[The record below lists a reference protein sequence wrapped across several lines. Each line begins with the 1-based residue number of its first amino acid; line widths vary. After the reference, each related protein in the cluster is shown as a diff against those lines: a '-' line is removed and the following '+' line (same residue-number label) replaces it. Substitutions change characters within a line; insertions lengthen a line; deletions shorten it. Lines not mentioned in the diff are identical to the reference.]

1 MSSVVTARGYAV
13 AAAGAASGVA
23 GWLLGYPELAVV
35 SAGCLAAL
43 LVGACWLLA
52 GLSLRITREI
62 APAKVPRGDPAI
74 ATVRVVNTGR
84 RAVRALTA
92 VDRCGATAVDVA
104 LPGLARG
111 ASRFASYRLATTR
124 RGEIPVGPLQL
135 RAGDPLGLFCWAR
148 EYGGVVSLLVR
159 PRTAPLPILP
169 SGRVASLEGPASEG
183 APSGTVT
190 FHALREY
197 VIGDDLR
204 HVHWRTTART
214 GTLMV
219 RQLVD
224 SSLPVTVVVVDC
236 HPASYAAPAEDFDIA
251 VDAAATVA
259 AGMAAAGFPVTLL
272 TSDGARFQT
281 RSARGAGALLDWLA
295 RLRASASGELGTVL
309 AAARQLPAAATL
321 TVVTGTA
328 CVFLEAERLVVP
340 ARRFDRVTVIR
351 AGTERGG
358 PVALPVPVVEAACPE
373 DVAAAWRWAR

>member
-1 MSSVVTARGYAV
+1 MVLQRVTPRGYAV
-13 AAAGAASGVA
+13 AATGLASGVA

-43 LVGACWLLA
+43 VVAMCWLLA

-62 APAKVPRGDPAI
+62 APTKVPRGDPAI

-84 RAVRALTA
+84 RAARALTA
-92 VDRCGATAVDVA
+92 VDRCGAAAVDVA

-111 ASRFASYRLATTR
+111 ASRFVSYRLPTAR
-124 RGEIPVGPLQL
+124 RGEIGVGPLQL
-135 RAGDPLGLFCWAR
+135 RAGDPLGLFGRVR
-148 EYGGVVSLLVR
+148 EYGCVVSLLVR

-169 SGRVASLEGPASEG
+169 SGRVASLEGPTSET

-197 VIGDDLR
+197 VVGDDLR

-224 SSLPVTVVVVDC
+224 SSLPVTTVVVDC
-236 HPASYAAPAEDFDIA
+236 RPASYAAPAEDFDIA

-259 AGMAAAGFPVTLL
+259 AGMATAGFPVTLL
-272 TSDGARFQT
+272 TSDGGRFQT

-295 RLRASASGELGTVL
+295 RLQASASDELETAL
-309 AAARQLPAAATL
+309 AAARRLPSAATL

-328 CVFLEAERLVVP
+328 CVLEAERLVVS

-351 AGTERGG
+351 AGTQRGG
-358 PVALPVPVVEAACPE
+358 PVALPVPVVDATSAE
-373 DVAAAWRWAR
+373 DVVSAWRWAR

>member
-1 MSSVVTARGYAV
+1 VVTPRGYAV

-23 GWLLGYPELAVV
+23 GWLFGYPELAVV

-43 LVGACWLLA
+43 AVGVCWLLA
-52 GLSLRITREI
+52 SLSLRITREI
-62 APAKVPRGDPAI
+62 APAKVPRGEPAI

-92 VDRCGATAVDVA
+92 VDRCGATTVDVA

-111 ASRFASYRLATTR
+111 ASRFVSYRLPTAR
-124 RGEIPVGPLQL
+124 RGEIGVGPLQL
-135 RAGDPLGLFCWAR
+135 RAGDPLGLFCR
-148 EYGGVVSLLVR
+148 VRGYGRVVSLLVR

-169 SGRVASLEGPASEG
+169 SGRAASLEGPTSET

-197 VIGDDLR
+197 VVGDDLR

-224 SSLPVTVVVVDC
+224 SSLPVTSVVVDC
-236 HPASYAAPAEDFDIA
+236 HPASYAAPAADFDIA

-259 AGMAAAGFPVTLL
+259 AGMATAGFPVTLL
-272 TSDGARFQT
+272 TTDGGRFQT

-295 RLRASASGELGTVL
+295 RLQASTCGELETVL
-309 AAARQLPAAATL
+309 AARFPAAATL

-328 CVFLEAERLVVP
+328 RVFEAERLVVS

-351 AGTERGG
+351 AGTQRGG
-358 PVALPVPVVEAACPE
+358 PVALPVPVVDASCAE
-373 DVAAAWRWAR
+373 DVASAWRWAR

>member
-1 MSSVVTARGYAV
+1 VTPRGYAV
-13 AAAGAASGVA
+13 AAVGVVSGVA
-23 GWLLGYPELAVV
+23 GWLLGYPELTVV

-43 LVGACWLLA
+43 VVAAGWLLA
-52 GLSLRITREI
+52 GLSLRITRQV

-74 ATVRVVNTGR
+74 ASVRAVNTGR
-84 RAVRALTA
+84 RTSRAVTAL
-92 VDRCGATAVDVA
+92 DRCGATTVDVA

-111 ASRFASYRLATTR
+111 ASRFVSYRLPTTR
-124 RGEIPVGPLQL
+124 RGELPVGPMRL
-135 RAGDPLGLFCWAR
+135 RAGDPLGLFRRER
-148 EYGGVVSLLVR
+148 EYGCAVSLLVR

-169 SGRVASLEGPASEG
+169 SGRAASLEGPTCDT

-197 VIGDDLR
+197 VTGDDLR

-224 SSLPVTVVVVDC
+224 SSLPVTTVVVDC
-236 HPASYAAPAEDFDIA
+236 RPASYIAPGEDFDIA

-272 TSDGARFQT
+272 TTDGRRFGT
-281 RSARGAGALLDWLA
+281 RSARGTGALLDWLA
-295 RLRASASGELGTVL
+295 GLQASARGDLETVL
-309 AAARQLPAAATL
+309 AAPRRLPAAGTL

-328 CVFLEAERLVVP
+328 CILSAERLVVS
-340 ARRFDRVTVIR
+340 RRVFTHVTVIR
-351 AGTERGG
+351 AGREQRGG
-358 PVALPVPVVEAACPE
+358 ATLPVTVIDAASAE
-373 DVAAAWRWAR
+373 DVASSWRWTR